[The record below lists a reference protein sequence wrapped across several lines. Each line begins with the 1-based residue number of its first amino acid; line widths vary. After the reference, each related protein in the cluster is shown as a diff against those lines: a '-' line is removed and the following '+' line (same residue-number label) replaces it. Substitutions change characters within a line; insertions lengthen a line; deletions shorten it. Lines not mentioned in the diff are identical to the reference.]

1 MTQRLVFSP
10 AFRSALRGPA
20 PRIVLFASL
29 LGLAAQAQDGAA
41 EGSGAEPSPGQ
52 GNGSASAPTGAP
64 TQANVVS
71 ASPYYN
77 PNVNLDE
84 INSYLPSASRPI
96 VDGKDQDG
104 FDLNRSGQGSIIL
117 SGKGAEG
124 EYGGENVSAD
134 GEVTTSK
141 KVRGPTPEFHMVKK
155 GDTLWQIS
163 GSYYQDPHEW
173 PRLWSLNPQVENP
186 HWIYPGDQLR
196 TAPPG
201 GQPRPGT
208 LAIGS
213 GGNHLL
219 KGHGGL
225 SQAVPEGTIF
235 LRDQGYIGDP
245 ERDVWGELVGARED
259 RMMLSEG
266 STVYLLM
273 NDQVDLRIGQRL
285 SVFRDIR
292 APEKVPGARTP
303 EGRLV
308 KVYGTVRIDGWNEK
322 DHIARGQLIES
333 LDVVE
338 RGLKVGPVGRR
349 FDVVPPK
356 KATVGVDARVLMGI
370 YPHVYYG
377 QNQIV
382 FIDKGSKDGLVP
394 GNRLRALERGDLWRR
409 NLKAGAKHQRTR
421 AELDLPEDAPAT
433 VTPLHGDDEKFPD
446 EVFGEVTVLR
456 AEEESSLCLVSA
468 SSRELNTGERLQS
481 VVGY

>member
-1 MTQRLVFSP
+1 MTQAPALSL
-10 AFRSALRGPA
+10 AFRSAIRGPA
-20 PRIVLFASL
+20 PRIVLLVSL
-29 LGLAAQAQDGAA
+29 VALGVHAQDGQGPAP
-41 EGSGAEPSPGQ
+41 GANS
-52 GNGSASAPTGAP
+52 GNGPAPSGTPSQTA
-64 TQANVVS
+64 VVS

-77 PNVNLDE
+77 PNVNLEE

-96 VDGKDQDG
+96 VDGKEQDG
-104 FDLNRSGQGSIIL
+104 FDLNRPSQGSIVL
-117 SGKGAEG
+117 SGEG
-124 EYGGENVSAD
+124 AD
-134 GEVTTSK
+134 GTYGAPDGGIVTTSK
-141 KVRGPTPEFHMVKK
+141 PARGPVPEFHVVKK

-163 GSYYQDPHEW
+163 NGYYQDPHEW

-196 TAPPG
+196 TLPAG
-201 GQPRPGT
+201 GQSMRAGSVA
-208 LAIGS
+208 LGS
-213 GGNHLL
+213 GGAHLL
-219 KGHGGL
+219 GGHGGA
-225 SQAVPEGTIF
+225 SQAVPSGTIF

-245 ERDVWGELVGARED
+245 KRDVWGELVGARED

-273 NDQVDLRIGQRL
+273 NDEVDLRIGQRL
-285 SVFRDIR
+285 SVFRELR
-292 APEKVPGARTP
+292 APEKVSGARTP

-308 KVYGTVRIDGWNEK
+308 KIYGTVRIDGWNEK

-356 KATVGVDARVLMGI
+356 KAAVGIDARVLMGI
-370 YPHVYYG
+370 HPHVYYG

-394 GNRLRALERGDLWRR
+394 GNRLRALERGDVWRR

-446 EVFGEVTVLR
+446 EVFGEVTVIR
-456 AEEESSLCLVSA
+456 AEEETSLCLVSA
-468 SSRELNTGERLQS
+468 SGREMKVGERLQS